1 MKRFATMLLALT
13 LTLSC
18 GLAASAASGGGGI
31 SPQASYT
38 ISSTSAMAYTGDN
51 AGEVDIDFTITAT
64 DTASKLGAATIVIH
78 KPDFTTYTVTGTFNN
93 GLLISGSD
101 AYAYTYTYKGIKGHS
116 YYADVTLV
124 STVGSR
130 TDSRTITTNTVT
142 AP

>member
-1 MKRFATMLLALT
+1 MKRFATMLLALA

-18 GLAASAASGGGGI
+18 GLAASAAAGDSGL

-64 DTASKLGAATIVIH
+64 GDASKLGAATIVIH
-78 KPDFTTYTVTGTFNN
+78 KPDLTTYTVTGTFNN
-93 GLLISGSD
+93 GLLTTGGG
-101 AYAYTYTYKGIKGHS
+101 YAYTYTYKGIKGHS

-130 TDSRTITTNTVT
+130 TDSRTITTNSAT
-142 AP
+142 AK